1 MTFKH
6 PPTKRKNSLLQLLQQ
21 LQKLRPKEK
30 IKWMRVRLNWERQEA
45 MRTEGRE
52 GGLTVVKLDIYQRV
66 FN

>member
-6 PPTKRKNSLLQLLQQ
+6 PLTRRKNSLLQLPQQ
-21 LQKLRPKEK
+21 HQKLRPKEK

-45 MRTEGRE
+45 MRTEVRE